1 METKWIIVANSS
13 MARIFS
19 MNTAHKLILI
29 KELNHPES
37 RKKDSEL
44 MSGSLGRYKVR
55 GGAGGGNFS
64 SRTDPKKNEVD
75 HLAKQLAELLE
86 HGRTTNNFDHIIL
99 ITPPAFQGLLNK
111 HFNPHLLAKIS
122 KVIPKD
128 YPNLNER
135 ELLDVLKDNA
145 RL

>member
-1 METKWIIVANSS
+1 METKWIIVANASS
-13 MARIFS
+13 ARIFS
-19 MNTAHKLILI
+19 MNTVHKLILI

-64 SRTDPKKNEVD
+64 SRTDPKKSEVD
-75 HLAKQLAELLE
+75 HFAKELAELLE
-86 HGRTTNNFDHIIL
+86 HGRTTNDFDSIIL
-99 ITPPAFQGLLNK
+99 VTPPTFHGLLNK
-111 HFNPHLLAKIS
+111 HFTPYLLAKIS

-128 YPNLNER
+128 YPHMNER
-135 ELLDVLKDNA
+135 ELLDLLKE
-145 RL
+145 